1 MLTEALNKHQ
11 TQSWCLQLEGIFET
25 ALADN
30 SLDVSEAT
38 PASEDDSN
46 MFSLQNVINAQ
57 YLLGEHAQEL
67 KTIVVHPK
75 VAAQLQLQ
83 GQLTFSSPAGITPS
97 SNLEWGGGGIG
108 VSNTQIGFYN
118 GFNACGFSGS
128 RVGFQR

>member
-1 MLTEALNKHQ
+1 MCLTQ
-11 TQSWCLQLEGIFET
+11 

-30 SLDVSEAT
+30 SLDLSEAT
-38 PASEDDSN
+38 AGSEDDEN

-67 KTIVVHPK
+67 QTIVVHPR

-83 GQLTFSSPAGITPS
+83 GQLTFSSPAGVQPS

-108 VSNTQIGFYN
+108 VSTPRSVSTTVFQGH
-118 GFNACGFSGS
+118 CGFDAA
-128 RVGFQR
+128 RDWQCW